1 MKDDALKLF
10 LKIQKIREE
19 RAQATF
25 KKLNF
30 ELRKS
35 EQFNQQVI
43 DYVKEYGSQMMETAQ
58 QGVPVAFL
66 QDSNAFRKRLEQGVE
81 EQKKQIVGMKNATDR
96 SREQA
101 IAQQVKVDSIE
112 KVLKRKRAESRQA
125 QEKKEGKRLE
135 DGLVARLK
143 K

>member
-1 MKDDALKLF
+1 MKNDALKLF

-30 ELRKS
+30 ELKKS

-66 QDSNAFRKRLEQGVE
+66 QDSNAFRKRLELGVE

-101 IAQQVKVDSIE
+101 VAQQLKVNSIE
-112 KVLKRKRAESRQA
+112 KVLKRKKAEQRQD

-135 DGLVARLK
+135 DSLVSRLK

>member
-1 MKDDALKLF
+1 MKNDALKLF

-30 ELRKS
+30 ELKKS

-58 QGVPVAFL
+58 QGMPVAFL
-66 QDSNAFRKRLEQGVE
+66 QDSNAFRKRLELGVE

-101 IAQQVKVDSIE
+101 VAQQLKVNSIE
-112 KVLKRKRAESRQA
+112 KVLKRKKAEQRQD

-135 DGLVARLK
+135 DSLVSRLK

>member
-1 MKDDALKLF
+1 MKNDALKLF
-10 LKIQKIREE
+10 LKINKIREE
-19 RAQATF
+19 RAEAAY

-30 ELRKS
+30 DLQKS

-43 DYVKEYGSQMMETAQ
+43 DYVKEYGTQMMETAQ

-81 EQKKQIVGMKNATDR
+81 EQKQQIVGMRNATER
-96 SREQA
+96 SRDQVLA
-101 IAQQVKVDSIE
+101 HQVKVKSIE
-112 KVLKRKRAESRQA
+112 KVIKRKKAEFRQD
-125 QEKKEGKRLE
+125 QEIKEGKRLE

-143 K
+143 R

>member
-1 MKDDALKLF
+1 MKNDALKLF

-30 ELRKS
+30 ELKKS

-43 DYVKEYGSQMMETAQ
+43 DYVKEYGSQMMETDQ

-66 QDSNAFRKRLEQGVE
+66 QDSNAFRKRLELGVE

-101 IAQQVKVDSIE
+101 VAQQLKVNSIE
-112 KVLKRKRAESRQA
+112 KVLKRKKAEQRQD

-135 DGLVARLK
+135 DSLVSRLK

>member
-1 MKDDALKLF
+1 MKNDALKLF
-10 LKIQKIREE
+10 LKVQKIREE
-19 RAQATF
+19 RAQAAF

-30 ELRKS
+30 ELKKS

-66 QDSNAFRKRLEQGVE
+66 QDSNAFRKRLELGVE

-101 IAQQVKVDSIE
+101 VAQQLKVNSIE
-112 KVLKRKRAESRQA
+112 KVLKRKKAEQRQD

-135 DGLVARLK
+135 DSLVSRLK

>member
-1 MKDDALKLF
+1 MKNDALKLF

-30 ELRKS
+30 ELKKS

-66 QDSNAFRKRLEQGVE
+66 QDSNAFRKRLELGWRS
-81 EQKKQIVGMKNATDR
+81 KR
-96 SREQA
+96 SRLLA
-101 IAQQVKVDSIE
+101 
-112 KVLKRKRAESRQA
+112 
-125 QEKKEGKRLE
+125 
-135 DGLVARLK
+135 
-143 K
+143 